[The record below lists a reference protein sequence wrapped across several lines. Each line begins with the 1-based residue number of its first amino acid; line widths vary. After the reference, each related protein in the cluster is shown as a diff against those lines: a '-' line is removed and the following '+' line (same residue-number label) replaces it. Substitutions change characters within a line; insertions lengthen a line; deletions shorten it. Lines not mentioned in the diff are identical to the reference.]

1 MEVTF
6 RESSKPKGRE
16 RMTGRRLQLAGVGTL
31 WGGEGYLRRYKMIG
45 RRSTLQPSAND
56 SQGGWKEDAVDPGR
70 SGSNS
75 YSNPHFVVGANSNSS
90 AYPAVPVVYR
100 HQSHF
105 FQASEGGSEADN
117 ALQPSSTM
125 SGQESVGA
133 KAPARPE
140 KSHLRDTLLFCLR
153 LFACPLPFRLFL
165 VYCHIMPPV
174 SPRPLAAID
183 SFKGAWAL

>member
-117 ALQPSSTM
+117 ALQPSS
-125 SGQESVGA
+125 S
-133 KAPARPE
+133 
-140 KSHLRDTLLFCLR
+140 